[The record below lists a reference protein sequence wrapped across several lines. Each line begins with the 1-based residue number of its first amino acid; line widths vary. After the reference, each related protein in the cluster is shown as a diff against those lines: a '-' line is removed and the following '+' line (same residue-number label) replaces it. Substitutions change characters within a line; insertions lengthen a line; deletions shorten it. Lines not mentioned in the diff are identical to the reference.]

1 MRLTKLFEENLTVDK
16 TQPSADKH
24 SKESQ
29 PQKKTE
35 EFKKELDKNINTN
48 FINEVKELAKKYNV
62 NFFLVTDDD
71 YAINCNN
78 EYLDFLKQK
87 HLEWKYKIPTELNT
101 KDFIEQAKQKIAH
114 TQIPQHLEKQSPNLK
129 QAFKAY
135 GFEIKK

>member
-1 MRLTKLFEENLTVDK
+1 MRLTKLFEENLTIDK

-24 SKESQ
+24 NKENQ
-29 PQKKTE
+29 QQKKTE

-71 YAINCNN
+71 YVINGNN
-78 EYLDFLKQK
+78 KYLDFLKQK

-114 TQIPQHLEKQSPNLK
+114 TQLPQHLEKPLPNMKQVLK
-129 QAFKAY
+129 KY
-135 GFEIKK
+135 GF